1 MNQPILDENESG
13 SICFLKTCQ
22 KNSKRKWRH
31 ISSKLTFFCVLGR
44 KVCEAPVGR
53 AEKELSS
60 SEVAQG
66 RGCVCKGGGGGERR
80 SLVRKEQSKMDLVQ
94 LGIFCKFPGLVSR

>member
-66 RGCVCKGGGGGERR
+66 RGCVCKGGGGGGGGGALFVKSRAKWTLF
-80 SLVRKEQSKMDLVQ
+80 SLAYFASFQA
-94 LGIFCKFPGLVSR
+94 